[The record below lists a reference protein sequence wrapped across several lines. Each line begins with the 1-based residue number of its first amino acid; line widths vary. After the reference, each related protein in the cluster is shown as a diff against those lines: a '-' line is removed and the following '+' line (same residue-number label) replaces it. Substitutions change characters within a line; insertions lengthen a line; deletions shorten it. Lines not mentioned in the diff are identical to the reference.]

1 MSCVQLAKSLEFLRI
16 NWSIKLE
23 TSTGKFL
30 DSDDSGD
37 KGLLLRQFIELSL
50 VLLKEV
56 QLTISIELSTSSH
69 SLNIDAFNSKR
80 LSSNLGVPKTTQAVP
95 VFPGISYVPC
105 LPSSLNLR
113 FSGRHCVPSPLLQW
127 HSRAR
132 CSPDPDR
139 RSAWPTLRVMG
150 SSLGWSGDK
159 NP

>member
-1 MSCVQLAKSLEFLRI
+1 MSCVQIAETLEFLRI
-16 NWSIKLE
+16 SWSIKLE

-30 DSDDSGD
+30 DSDDSDD
-37 KGLLLRQFIELSL
+37 KALLLRQFIKLSL

-56 QLTISIELSTSSH
+56 QLTISIELSTYSD
-69 SLNIDAFNSKR
+69 SLKIDAFNSKR
-80 LSSNLGVPKTTQAVP
+80 PSSNLGVPKTTQAVP
-95 VFPGISYVPC
+95 FFPLISYLPC

-113 FSGRHCVPSPLLQW
+113 FSGRRCVPSPPLQW

-150 SSLGWSGDK
+150 SSLD
-159 NP
+159 